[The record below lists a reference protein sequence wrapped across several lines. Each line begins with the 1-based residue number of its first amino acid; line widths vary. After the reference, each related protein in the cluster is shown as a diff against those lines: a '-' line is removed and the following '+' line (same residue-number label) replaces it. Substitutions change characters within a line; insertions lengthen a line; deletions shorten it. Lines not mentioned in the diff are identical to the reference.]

1 VWTSKNEKEK
11 KKQLTLLLNS
21 SFFSLFT
28 LPFTSPFTHLTQ
40 AHDLTSFV
48 ITNPDRNLVYI

>member
-1 VWTSKNEKEK
+1 MKRRK
-11 KKQLTLLLNS
+11 KAADPS